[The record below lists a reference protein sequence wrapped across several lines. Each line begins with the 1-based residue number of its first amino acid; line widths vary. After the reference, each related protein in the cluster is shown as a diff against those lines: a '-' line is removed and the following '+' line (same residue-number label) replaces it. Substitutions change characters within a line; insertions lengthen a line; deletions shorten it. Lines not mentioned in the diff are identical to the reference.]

1 MNTGDRFLTLPA
13 GDHALQSSVLET
25 ARGWLPNSGRHLRL
39 RMRLAIAGAL
49 LFLEKFAL
57 NFCVDFHK
65 AQAAQGLGAAV
76 RIAQHSGFRFLV
88 TLAISLALFAYV
100 RGSERLAAAD
110 SAAIGTPLRW
120 RWLLAHG
127 LLLPPLAVLSY
138 FLYGQHAAYIPF
150 AMVLCLWLLLA
161 LLSVLALFVAMAPWA
176 LWRKGA
182 SELGV
187 LWLYALAA
195 AGIAASSTQW
205 SQGLWTG
212 GARMTFEAVHYLL
225 APFIPQLRADPAT
238 LVIDTGRFAVQVSAV
253 CSGLE
258 GSALMLAFCGAWLT
272 LFREEYIFPRALILI
287 PAGVVLSFALN
298 IMRIVTLVLIG
309 HAGWFEMAMY
319 GFHSQ
324 AGWIAFNCGAGLIAL
339 ISRTNPWLNRTT
351 TYGRTDGTENTTAAY
366 LVPFLAIL
374 AAGMAARALS
384 TGFET
389 LYILRPLAA
398 TFALYLYWPKLTAL
412 DWRVSWRGPAIG
424 VATFL
429 LWDVAAH
436 YVTEPTPMPVAL
448 AMMPPIARALWVAI
462 RVGGSVLVVPLA
474 EELAYRGFLLRR
486 LVTAEF
492 ATVPFQRIGP
502 WPLLLSA
509 TVFGLG
515 HGSMWLPAIGAG
527 LLYGALLIRTGRMGE
542 AVVAHATSN
551 ALVTLQVLLGHQWQ
565 LW

>member
-1 MNTGDRFLTLPA
+1 
-13 GDHALQSSVLET
+13 V
-25 ARGWLPNSGRHLRL
+25 
-39 RMRLAIAGAL
+39 
-49 LFLEKFAL
+49 
-57 NFCVDFHK
+57 
-65 AQAAQGLGAAV
+65 
-76 RIAQHSGFRFLV
+76 
-88 TLAISLALFAYV
+88 
-100 RGSERLAAAD
+100 
-110 SAAIGTPLRW
+110 
-120 RWLLAHG
+120 
-127 LLLPPLAVLSY
+127 
-138 FLYGQHAAYIPF
+138 
-150 AMVLCLWLLLA
+150 VLCLWLLLA
-161 LLSVLALFVAMAPWA
+161 LLSVLALFVALAPWA
-176 LWRKGA
+176 LWRRGA

-187 LWLYALAA
+187 LWWYALAA
-195 AGIAASSTQW
+195 AGIAASSIQW

-212 GARMTFEAVHYLL
+212 GARMTFAAVYYLL

-287 PAGVVLSFALN
+287 PTGVVVSFALN
-298 IMRIVTLVLIG
+298 ILRIIALVLIG
-309 HAGWFEMAMY
+309 HAGWFEMAVY

-339 ISRTNPWLNRTT
+339 ISKTNPWLNRTAT
-351 TYGRTDGTENTTAAY
+351 SGRTGGTENMTAAY

-374 AAGMAARALS
+374 AAGMVARALS

-389 LYILRPLAA
+389 LYFLRPLAA
-398 TFALYLYWPKLTAL
+398 TFALYRYWPKLTAL

-424 VATFL
+424 AAAFL

-436 YVTEPTPMPVAL
+436 YVTKPTHMPGTL
-448 AMMPPIARALWVAI
+448 ATMSPFARDLWVAM
-462 RVGGSVLVVPLA
+462 RVGGSVLVVPVA

-486 LVTAEF
+486 LVATEF
-492 ATVPFQRIGP
+492 ETVPFQRIGP

-509 TVFGLG
+509 AVFGLG

-527 LLYGALLIRTGRMGE
+527 LLYGTLLIRTGRMGE
-542 AVVAHATSN
+542 AVVAHAMTN
-551 ALVTLQVLLGHQWQ
+551 VLVTLQVLFGNQWQ